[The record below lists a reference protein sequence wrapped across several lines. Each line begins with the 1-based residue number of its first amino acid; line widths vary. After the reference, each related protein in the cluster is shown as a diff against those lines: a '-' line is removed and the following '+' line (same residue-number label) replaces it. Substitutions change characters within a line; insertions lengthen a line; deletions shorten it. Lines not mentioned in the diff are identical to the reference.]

1 MTTLKKSK
9 GKKSIHK
16 LPAALHIHTSP
27 PSVLGF
33 GVLLFCVDLVHAAT
47 TTESAWVQTILAHCK
62 HPLPL
67 VVIYQIHPQLTSCVL
82 LISEPDTIFYVQ
94 LFHVYFPGF
103 FHRLILPLLSVD
115 FDFSPY
121 EYLYYLSSF
130 LWSHVTWHL
139 CDPLYQHPQWSPIS
153 MSTFQYVFNTIKCNI

>member
-9 GKKSIHK
+9 GKKSIQK

-33 GVLLFCVDLVHAAT
+33 WVLLFCVDLVHAAT
-47 TTESAWVQTILAHCK
+47 TTESVWVQTILAHCK

-67 VVIYQIHPQLTSCVL
+67 VVIYQIHLQLTSCLL

-94 LFHVYFPGF
+94 LFHVYFSWFLPPSHPTTSVSRF
-103 FHRLILPLLSVD
+103 WLFSIWISLLPLLLPLVSCHLTFMWSLVSASSMVSY
-115 FDFSPY
+115 FHV
-121 EYLYYLSSF
+121 YLSVCF
-130 LWSHVTWHL
+130 
-139 CDPLYQHPQWSPIS
+139 QHNK
-153 MSTFQYVFNTIKCNI
+153 M